1 VSSEPAWVGNNPP
14 VVGAPLHQ
22 VLEDPRRLQALAATG
37 LLDDPRTDA
46 FGRISRLTRAIFGVS
61 FAAVSLLDRDREL
74 HAGIAGFPGRG
85 TPSELPIERSLAC
98 RVVVGCEAFVV
109 EDARADPSLAADPA
123 FVAQGV
129 GACAVLPL
137 VDPEGH
143 VLGALGAF
151 DRLPRGWSPRD
162 LDILRDLA
170 RSAMSEVELATACR
184 EDAQRRSALERLVH
198 DRTASLELAT
208 LRVKQSELDLRASH
222 EQTIRRLSRAIEA
235 RNRETGWHVERMSR
249 YAALIAHRV
258 GVDAE
263 RCELIRIAAP
273 LHDIGKIAVPDSVL
287 LKAGRLTREER
298 AVMETHAELGHQML
312 CGSDEE
318 LLELA
323 ATIAWTHHERVDG
336 EGYPRGLRGD
346 DVPVEGQ
353 IAAVADV
360 FDALISDRVYRQA
373 FSFDE
378 AVNVL
383 RLGRGTHFD
392 PAIVDAFLDAVD
404 DVAAIK
410 DRFADLHRNEPDLL
424 AV

>member
-1 VSSEPAWVGNNPP
+1 
-14 VVGAPLHQ
+14 LHQ

-37 LLDDPRTDA
+37 LLEDPRSDA

-61 FAAVSLLDRDREL
+61 FAVVSLLDRDREL
-74 HAGIAGFPGRG
+74 HVGVAGFPAQEV
-85 TPSELPIERSLAC
+85 PPELPLDRSLAS
-98 RVVVGCEAFVV
+98 RVVVGCEELVV
-109 EDARADPSLAADPA
+109 ENAQVDPRLACDPGFTA
-123 FVAQGV
+123 HGV

-151 DRLPRGWSPRD
+151 DRLPRGWSSRD
-162 LDILRDLA
+162 LEILRDLA
-170 RSAMSEVELATACR
+170 RSAMSEIELATASR
-184 EDAQRRSALERLVH
+184 EDSQRRTALERLVH

-208 LRVKQSELDLRASH
+208 LQVKQSELDLRASH

-258 GVDAE
+258 GLDAE

-287 LKAGRLTREER
+287 LKPGRLTREER
-298 AVMETHAELGHQML
+298 AVMETHAGLGHQML
-312 CGSDEE
+312 CGSDEQ

-323 ATIAWTHHERVDG
+323 AEIAWTHHERVDG

-346 DVPVEGQ
+346 HVPVEGQ

-378 AVNVL
+378 AVEVL
-383 RLGRGTHFD
+383 RLGRGTHFE
-392 PAIVDAFLDAVD
+392 PTVVDAFLDALD
-404 DVAAIK
+404 DVAAIQH
-410 DRFADLHRNEPDLL
+410 RFAALHRDEPELL

>member
-1 VSSEPAWVGNNPP
+1 
-14 VVGAPLHQ
+14 LHQ

-37 LLDDPRTDA
+37 LLDDPRSEA

-61 FAAVSLLDRDREL
+61 FAVVSLLDRDREL
-74 HAGIAGFPGRG
+74 HVGVAGFPAQEAP
-85 TPSELPIERSLAC
+85 TELPLERSLAS
-98 RVVVGCEAFVV
+98 RVVVGCEELVV
-109 EDARADPSLAADPA
+109 ENAQADPRLACHPGFTAH
-123 FVAQGV
+123 GV

-137 VDPEGH
+137 LDPEGH

-170 RSAMSEVELATACR
+170 RSAMSEIELATASR
-184 EDAQRRSALERLVH
+184 EDAQRRTALERLVH

-208 LRVKQSELDLRASH
+208 LQVKQSELDLRASH

-258 GVDAE
+258 GLDGE

-287 LKAGRLTREER
+287 LKPGRLTREER

-312 CGSDEE
+312 CGSDEQ

-323 ATIAWTHHERVDG
+323 AEIAWTHHERVDG

-346 DVPVEGQ
+346 AVPVEGQ

-378 AVNVL
+378 AVEVL
-383 RLGRGTHFD
+383 RLGRGTHFE
-392 PAIVDAFLDAVD
+392 PTVVDAFLDALD
-404 DVAAIK
+404 DVAAIQN
-410 DRFADLHRNEPDLL
+410 RFAALHRDEPELL